1 MSALTAFTTQVLN
14 LSTELNNM
22 YPNDTF
28 FKSALTAATFL
39 KKTNPRLMHNLMM
52 TNMKEYRT
60 QIFDENDD
68 FFAKKINELE
78 ESNYGDSETNEG
90 SGESQVGKL
99 ADELHLENIHAKK
112 DQFNFV
118 LRVRTYWNE
127 MSPKTKKNIWM
138 YLKVLFKLSDRI

>member
-1 MSALTAFTTQVLN
+1 MSVLTAFTTQVIN
-14 LSTELNNM
+14 LATELNNM
-22 YPNDTF
+22 YPTDTF
-28 FKSALTAATFL
+28 FRSALTAANFL

-68 FFAKKINELE
+68 FFAEKINELE
-78 ESNYGDSETNEG
+78 ERRYGESETKDD
-90 SGESQVGKL
+90 GESQVGKL
-99 ADELHLENIHAKK
+99 ADALNLQNVQAKK